1 MWLEFLFG
9 KHGSHHSLSVPPS
22 DVPRGLTDGRSLGA
36 EVGSTHWALCWVP
49 LTALLLFVG
58 LVYSQLSTSE
68 GNRLA
73 GRVRSSVSRGL
84 IVFQCPVAESSAS
97 LEADAKVLFR
107 CHYHFYRTL

>member
-1 MWLEFLFG
+1 MWLGFLFG

-22 DVPRGLTDGRSLGA
+22 DVPRGLTDGRSPGT

-49 LTALLLFVG
+49 LTALLLFMG

-68 GNRLA
+68 GNRLT
-73 GRVRSSVSRGL
+73 GRVRSNVSRGL
-84 IVFQCPVAESSAS
+84 IVLQCPVAESSAG

-107 CHYHFYRTL
+107 CHYHFHRTL